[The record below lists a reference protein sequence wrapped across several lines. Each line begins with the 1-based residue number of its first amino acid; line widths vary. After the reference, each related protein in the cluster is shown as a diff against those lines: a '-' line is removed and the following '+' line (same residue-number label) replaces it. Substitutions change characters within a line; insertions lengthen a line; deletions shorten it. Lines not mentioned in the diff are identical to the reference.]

1 MFTKALLLLALSLT
15 TLSLPTTNE
24 SLEKRSTKAWIGCF
38 EETDEYCQNGVFNN
52 AHPRPKLGGMNDED
66 CLEFTPTT
74 QRFGMW
80 NHQLPS
86 YLLATQK
93 RRFGNY
99 FSLYRRESGPNRVM
113 ILACLS
119 HSDDA
124 DVKSQGGV
132 GAMVGG
138 YVRASILTRS
148 QVVQARL
155 PGTVETGVTPG
166 FVWLSVGRSRAFSIL
181 DRGDVSSDTVCC
193 ILHAILDFKRR
204 LVRDILLLTRSPEL
218 PDF

>member
-38 EETDEYCQNGVFNN
+38 EETDEYCQNGVFND
-52 AHPRPKLGGMNDED
+52 AHPRPKLGGMNYED

-74 QRFGMW
+74 QRFG
-80 NHQLPS
+80 
-86 YLLATQK
+86 
-93 RRFGNY
+93 
-99 FSLYRRESGPNRVM
+99 
-113 ILACLS
+113 
-119 HSDDA
+119 
-124 DVKSQGGV
+124 GV
-132 GAMVGG
+132 GAMAGG

-204 LVRDILLLTRSPEL
+204 PVRDLCVVDQVTRVA
-218 PDF
+218 